1 MSKIVIALGGNALG
15 DSPQEQLDRAAH
27 AAGAIAD
34 LIQDG
39 HQVVVVHG
47 NGPQV
52 GMIHKGLEAA
62 AQQGAVSSPMPLP
75 ECGAMSQGYIGYH
88 LQNALRNEL
97 DRRGLS
103 VPVAAVV
110 TQVLVAED
118 DPAFSHPTKP
128 IGAFYTAQQAQEMS
142 RDGCVMVE
150 DSGRGYRRVVAS
162 PSPVDV
168 IEKDAVS
175 ALMAAGQV
183 VITAGGGGIPVI
195 RRDGA
200 LIGVP
205 AVIDK
210 DLASAKLAQ
219 LIGAELL
226 IILTAVERVAVNFGK
241 PDQKDIPEMDLAQAQ
256 EYIDQGQFAPGS
268 MLPKVQAAMS
278 FAREGG
284 RTIIAA
290 LERAPDA
297 VKGLSGT
304 VIHA

>member
-226 IILTAVERVAVNFGK
+226 SILTAVERVAVNFGK

>member
-34 LIQDG
+34 LIRDG

-62 AQQGAVSSPMPLP
+62 ALQGSVNSPMPLP

-110 TQVLVAED
+110 TQVLVEET

-128 IGAFYTAQQAQEMS
+128 IGAFYTAQQAREMS
-142 RDGCVMVE
+142 RSGCVMAE

-162 PSPVDV
+162 PAPVDV

-183 VITAGGGGIPVI
+183 VITAGGGGIPVV
-195 RRDGA
+195 RKDGA
-200 LIGVP
+200 LVGVP

-210 DLASAKLAQ
+210 DLASATLAR

-304 VIHA
+304 VIHP

>member
-27 AAGAIAD
+27 AAQAITD
-34 LIQDG
+34 LIEAG

-52 GMIHKGLEAA
+52 GMIHKGLESA
-62 AQQGAVSSPMPLP
+62 AQQGAVSAAMPLP

-103 VPVAAVV
+103 VPVTAVV
-110 TQVLVAED
+110 TQVLVEET

-142 RDGCVMVE
+142 QAGCVMVE

-162 PSPVDV
+162 PAPVDV
-168 IEKDAVS
+168 VEKEAVS

-183 VITAGGGGIPVI
+183 VITAGGGGIPVV
-195 RRDGA
+195 RRESA
-200 LIGVP
+200 LVGVP

-226 IILTAVERVAVNFGK
+226 IILTAVERVAINFGK
-241 PDQKDIPEMDLAQAQ
+241 PDQRDIAEMDLVQAQ

-268 MLPKVQAAMS
+268 MLPKVEAAMS

-297 VKGLSGT
+297 VKGMSGT